1 MPAGTAPPVRCGVA
15 SLPDGRAWI
24 DHVTDAPIADEPIS
38 FDVTDSEVVY
48 EGVVWNVKRDT
59 VAYGDGSMVREY
71 IDHTGA
77 VAVYAEDDEGRV
89 LVIQQYRHP
98 VRVRDWELPAGL
110 LDHPG
115 EDHLVA
121 AKREL
126 AEEADVE
133 ADEWEHL
140 VTYNTSSGGSD
151 EFLEVYRARGIRAT
165 ASAFEREAEE
175 ADIVKRWV
183 PREEL
188 VAAILDGRLH
198 NSGLVVAVLAAD
210 AAARR

>member
-1 MPAGTAPPVRCGVA
+1 M
-15 SLPDGRAWI
+15 
-24 DHVTDAPIADEPIS
+24 TDAPLADEPAS
-38 FDVTDSEVVY
+38 FEVTDSTVVY
-48 EGVVWNVKRDT
+48 EGAVWDVRRDT
-59 VAYGDGSMVREY
+59 IAYGDSSMVREY

-110 LDHPG
+110 LDMEG
-115 EDHLVA
+115 EDHLTA

-126 AEEADVE
+126 GEEADLE
-133 ADEWEHL
+133 ADEWEPL
-140 VTYNTSSGGSD
+140 VRYNTSSGGSD
-151 EFLEVYRARGIRAT
+151 EFLQVYRARGVRAT
-165 ASAFEREAEE
+165 SSAFEREAEE

-183 PREEL
+183 PRSDL

-198 NSGLVVAVLAAD
+198 NSGLIVAVLAAEAAD
-210 AAARR
+210 AAEARARR